1 MIGKFRHADI
11 RTLGTMLRSITF
23 ATSPHSTIV
32 EILQGPTKF
41 ADVSRA
47 RLAGR

>member
-23 ATSPHSTIV
+23 APSPHSTLV
-32 EILQGPTKF
+32 EILQGADRF
-41 ADVSRA
+41 ADVS
-47 RLAGR
+47 